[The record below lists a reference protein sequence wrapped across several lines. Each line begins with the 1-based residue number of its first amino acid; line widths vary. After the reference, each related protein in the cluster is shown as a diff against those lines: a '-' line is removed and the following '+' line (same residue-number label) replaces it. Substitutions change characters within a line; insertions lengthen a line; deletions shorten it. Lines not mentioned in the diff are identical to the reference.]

1 MVSKELI
8 PALALLLTTVAAQ
21 TTPPHKAALPKAET
35 PHLLF
40 VKEYVREM
48 ISDEDMK
55 TSIGKELANAK
66 SVNEQLSTGIYFS
79 KSVQL
84 ALRSQIGVLKGM
96 RLNPPYDDL
105 TADLIAFYQQE
116 IGLHQKLIDLNTSFM
131 EGPKP
136 GVDYSAIAAK
146 LPQIRAELEN
156 VQKGVFEAAALVFM
170 TLIDLKPDSQ
180 GHLSHL
186 AITKADK
193 SDLQDQLNIMLQ
205 GQSEHG
211 DHDYYISA
219 AMVIR
224 GGLNKGHK
232 CADEPWD

>member
-8 PALALLLTTVAAQ
+8 AALAVLLGTGAAQ
-21 TTPPHKAALPKAET
+21 TRPHTTALPKAET
-35 PHLLF
+35 AHLLF

-48 ISDEDMK
+48 ISDEDLK
-55 TSIGKELANAK
+55 TSAEKELAGAK

-84 ALRSQIGVLKGM
+84 ELRAQIGVLKGM
-96 RLNPPYDDL
+96 RLKAPYDDL

-116 IGLHQKLIDLNTSFM
+116 IDLHQKLIDLNTAFI

-136 GVDYSAIAAK
+136 GVDYSPMAAK
-146 LPQIRAELEN
+146 MPQIRAELESI
-156 VQKGVFEAAALVFM
+156 QKGVFEAAALVFM

-186 AITKADK
+186 VITKTDK
-193 SDLQDQLNIMLQ
+193 ADLQDQLNIMLS
-205 GQSEHG
+205 GQSDHG

>member
-8 PALALLLTTVAAQ
+8 AALALLLGAAAAQ
-21 TTPPHKAALPKAET
+21 TSPPHKAALPRAET
-35 PHLLF
+35 PHLVF

-48 ISDEDMK
+48 ISDEDLK
-55 TSIGKELANAK
+55 TSVQKELAGAK

-84 ALRSQIGVLKGM
+84 ELRSQIGMLKGM
-96 RLNPPYDDL
+96 RLNAPYDDL

-116 IGLHQKLIDLNTSFM
+116 IGLHQKLIDLSTTFM

-146 LPQIRAELEN
+146 LPQIRAELES
-156 VQKGVFEAAALVFM
+156 VQKGVFEAATLVFM
-170 TLIDLKPDSQ
+170 TLIDLKPDFQ

-193 SDLQDQLNIMLQ
+193 SDLQDQLKIMLE

>member
-1 MVSKELI
+1 MSKRFI
-8 PALALLLTTVAAQ
+8 AGFALLLTTAAAQ
-21 TTPPHKAALPKAET
+21 TTQPHKAALPKAET

-48 ISDEDMK
+48 ISDEDLK

-84 ALRSQIGVLKGM
+84 ELRAQIGVLKGM
-96 RLNPPYDDL
+96 RLNAPYDDL
-105 TADLIAFYQQE
+105 TADLIALYLQE

-136 GVDYSAIAAK
+136 GVDYSALATK

-156 VQKGVFEAAALVFM
+156 VQKGVFEAATLVFM
-170 TLIDLKPDSQ
+170 TLIDVKPDSQ

-186 AITKADK
+186 VITKADK
-193 SDLQDQLNIMLQ
+193 SDLQEQLNIMLE

-232 CADEPWD
+232 CADESWD